1 MQTRYHLRTN
11 ARYERTWR
19 IFMQFVIIFALIVS
33 IFAVMFALQNPN
45 IVTVQFMAWKFEQPL
60 ALFLLIAMAIGA
72 LIISI
77 LTIPGWIRNRQM
89 RSKHRKEMAELEDNL
104 SKYRSNLIDAQ
115 NSNKDLR
122 QKILEIEDAKEKL
135 EQAQTKAEE
144 EINDLHAALNKADL
158 STQEAE
164 QAKKE
169 AVEARDNINLAL
181 RELEIKLDA
190 TQESKDTY
198 KGLVDKMSNA
208 MPYAMPGS
216 GGEID
221 TLMEE
226 AALDAMPTAMEEE
239 LAAKEAAEAKAQE
252 TPEPEPE
259 TKNEPEESPAEEKK
273 KRFSFF

>member
-1 MQTRYHLRTN
+1 
-11 ARYERTWR
+11 
-19 IFMQFVIIFALIVS
+19 MQFVIIFALIVS

-45 IVTVQFMAWKFEQPL
+45 IVKLHFIIWDFEQPL

-77 LTIPGWIRNRQM
+77 LTIPGWIKSRQM
-89 RSKHRKEMAELEDNL
+89 RSKHRKEVAELEDNL

-122 QKILEIEDAKEKL
+122 QKILEIEEAKENL
-135 EQAQTKAEE
+135 EKAQAKAEE
-144 EINDLHAALNKADL
+144 EINDLHEALDKADL
-158 STQEAE
+158 STQEAQ

-169 AVEARDNINLAL
+169 AIDARDNMNLAM

-190 TQESKDTY
+190 TEESKDTY
-198 KGLVDKMSNA
+198 KGLLDKMSNA
-208 MPYAMPGS
+208 MPYALPGV

-226 AALDAMPTAMEEE
+226 AALDQVPDPVPAAVETEEAE
-239 LAAKEAAEAKAQE
+239 NLQEAASLEPQ
-252 TPEPEPE
+252 PEPEPE
-259 TKNEPEESPAEEKK
+259 PVSEEKPVEEKK
-273 KRFSFF
+273 KRFSLF

>member
-1 MQTRYHLRTN
+1 
-11 ARYERTWR
+11 
-19 IFMQFVIIFALIVS
+19 MQFVIIFALIVS

>member
-252 TPEPEPE
+252 TPAPEPE

>member
-1 MQTRYHLRTN
+1 
-11 ARYERTWR
+11 
-19 IFMQFVIIFALIVS
+19 MQFVIIFALIVS

-45 IVTVQFMAWKFEQPL
+45 IVKLHFIIWDFEQPL

-77 LTIPGWIRNRQM
+77 LTIPGWIKSRQM
-89 RSKHRKEMAELEDNL
+89 RSKHRKEVAELEDNL

-122 QKILEIEDAKEKL
+122 QKILEIEEAKENL
-135 EQAQTKAEE
+135 EKAQAKAEE
-144 EINDLHAALNKADL
+144 EINDLHEALDKADL
-158 STQEAE
+158 STQEAQ

-169 AVEARDNINLAL
+169 AIDARDNMNLAM

-190 TQESKDTY
+190 TEESKDTY
-198 KGLVDKMSNA
+198 KGLLDKMSNA
-208 MPYAMPGS
+208 MPYALPGV

-226 AALDAMPTAMEEE
+226 AALDQVPDPVPAAVETEEAE
-239 LAAKEAAEAKAQE
+239 NLQEAASLEPQPE
-252 TPEPEPE
+252 PQPEPEPE
-259 TKNEPEESPAEEKK
+259 PAPEEKPVEEKK
-273 KRFSFF
+273 KRFSLF

>member
-1 MQTRYHLRTN
+1 
-11 ARYERTWR
+11 
-19 IFMQFVIIFALIVS
+19 MQFVIIFALIVS

-45 IVTVQFMAWKFEQPL
+45 IVKLHFIIWDFEQPL

-77 LTIPGWIRNRQM
+77 LTIPGWIKSRQM
-89 RSKHRKEMAELEDNL
+89 RSKHRKEVAELEDNL

-122 QKILEIEDAKEKL
+122 QKILEIEEAKENL
-135 EQAQTKAEE
+135 EKAQAKAVE
-144 EINDLHAALNKADL
+144 EINDLHEALDKADL
-158 STQEAE
+158 STQEAQ

-169 AVEARDNINLAL
+169 AIDARDNMNLAM

-190 TQESKDTY
+190 TEESKDTY
-198 KGLVDKMSNA
+198 KGLLDKMSSA
-208 MPYAMPGS
+208 MPYALPGV

-226 AALDAMPTAMEEE
+226 AALDQVPDPAP
-239 LAAKEAAEAKAQE
+239 AAVETVEAENVQEAASLEPQ
-252 TPEPEPE
+252 PEPEPE
-259 TKNEPEESPAEEKK
+259 PAPEEKPVEEKK
-273 KRFSFF
+273 KRFSLF

>member
-1 MQTRYHLRTN
+1 
-11 ARYERTWR
+11 
-19 IFMQFVIIFALIVS
+19 MQFVIIFALIVS

-77 LTIPGWIRNRQM
+77 LTIPGWIRNRQI

-122 QKILEIEDAKEKL
+122 QKILEIEEAKEKL
-135 EQAQTKAEE
+135 EQAQTKAQE
-144 EINDLHAALNKADL
+144 EINDLHTALNKADL
-158 STQEAE
+158 TAQEAE
-164 QAKKE
+164 EAKKE

-181 RELEIKLDA
+181 RELEIKLGA
-190 TQESKDTY
+190 TEESKDTY
-198 KGLVDKMSNA
+198 KGLLDKMSNV
-208 MPYAMPGS
+208 MPYTLPGA
-216 GGEID
+216 GGELD

-226 AALDAMPTAMEEE
+226 AALDAMPTAMEAE
-239 LAAKEAAEAKAQE
+239 LAAKEASEAKAQE
-252 TPEPEPE
+252 APAVEPEEE
-259 TKNEPEESPAEEKK
+259 TNNEPEESPTEEKK

>member
-1 MQTRYHLRTN
+1 
-11 ARYERTWR
+11 
-19 IFMQFVIIFALIVS
+19 MQFVIIFALIVS

-45 IVTVQFMAWKFEQPL
+45 IVTVHFMAWDFEQPL
-60 ALFLLIAMAIGA
+60 ALFLLIAIALGA

-77 LTIPGWIRNRQM
+77 LTIPGWIKSRQM
-89 RSKHRKEMAELEDNL
+89 RSKHRKEVAELEDNL

-122 QKILEIEDAKEKL
+122 QKILEIEEAKEKL
-135 EQAQTKAEE
+135 EQAQVKAEE
-144 EINDLHAALNKADL
+144 EINDLHMALNKADL
-158 STQEAE
+158 TTQEAE

-190 TQESKDTY
+190 TEESKDTY
-198 KGLVDKMSNA
+198 KGLLDKMSNA
-208 MPYAMPGS
+208 MPYALPGT

-221 TLMEE
+221 TLIEE
-226 AALDAMPTAMEEE
+226 AALDAMPTAMEQE
-239 LAAKEAAEAKAQE
+239 LAAKEAAEAEAQAAAAS
-252 TPEPEPE
+252 PEPEPE
-259 TKNEPEESPAEEKK
+259 PEPAEAPAEEKK

>member
-1 MQTRYHLRTN
+1 
-11 ARYERTWR
+11 
-19 IFMQFVIIFALIVS
+19 MQFVLIFALIVS
-33 IFAVMFALQNPN
+33 IGAVVFALQNPN
-45 IVTVQFMAWKFEQPL
+45 IVALHFFNWDFEQPL
-60 ALFLLIAMAIGA
+60 ALLLLIAMAIGA

-77 LTIPGWIRNRQM
+77 LTIPGWIKSRQQ
-89 RSKHRKEMAELEDNL
+89 RSKHRKEVAELEDNL

-122 QKILEIEDAKEKL
+122 QKILEIEEAKEKL
-135 EQAQTKAEE
+135 EKAQAKAEE
-144 EINDLHAALNKADL
+144 EINDLHIALNQADL
-158 STQEAE
+158 TTQEAE

-169 AVEARDNINLAL
+169 AIDARDNINLAL

-198 KGLVDKMSNA
+198 KGLFDKMSSA

-226 AALDAMPTAMEEE
+226 AALD
-239 LAAKEAAEAKAQE
+239 EAPSSMQEDAKAEEAEVVQE
-252 TPEPEPE
+252 GQTESEPNPEPEPE
-259 TKNEPEESPAEEKK
+259 PEPEEEKPAEEKK

>member
-1 MQTRYHLRTN
+1 
-11 ARYERTWR
+11 
-19 IFMQFVIIFALIVS
+19 MQFVIIFALIVS

-45 IVTVQFMAWKFEQPL
+45 LVTVNFMAWKFEQPL
-60 ALFLLIAMAIGA
+60 ALFLLISIAIGA

-77 LTIPGWIRNRQM
+77 LTIPGWIKNRQM
-89 RSKHRKEMAELEDNL
+89 RSKHRKEVAELEDNL

-122 QKILEIEDAKEKL
+122 QKVLEIEEAKEKL
-135 EQAQTKAEE
+135 EQAQVKAEE
-144 EINDLHAALNKADL
+144 EIRDLHEALNKADI
-158 STQEAE
+158 STQEAQ

-190 TQESKDTY
+190 TEESKDTY
-198 KGLVDKMSNA
+198 KGLLDKMSNA
-208 MPYAMPGS
+208 MPYALPGS

-226 AALDAMPTAMEEE
+226 AALDAMPTAMEEK
-239 LAAKEAAEAKAQE
+239 LAAEEAPAE
-252 TPEPEPE
+252 TPEPAASEPE
-259 TKNEPEESPAEEKK
+259 SAPEPVEEAPAEEKK

>member
-1 MQTRYHLRTN
+1 
-11 ARYERTWR
+11 
-19 IFMQFVIIFALIVS
+19 MQFVIIFALIVS

-122 QKILEIEDAKEKL
+122 QKILEIEEAKEKL
-135 EQAQTKAEE
+135 EQAQTKAQE
-144 EINDLHAALNKADL
+144 EINDLRTALDKADL
-158 STQEAE
+158 TTQEAE

-181 RELEIKLDA
+181 RELEIKLGA
-190 TQESKDTY
+190 TEESKDTY
-198 KGLVDKMSNA
+198 KGLLDKMSNA
-208 MPYAMPGS
+208 IPYALPGS
-216 GGEID
+216 GGDVD

-226 AALDAMPTAMEEE
+226 AALDAMPTAMERE
-239 LAAKEAAEAKAQE
+239 LAEKEAAEAKAQE
-252 TPEPEPE
+252 APAPEPEPE
-259 TKNEPEESPAEEKK
+259 PATNNEPEESPTEEKK